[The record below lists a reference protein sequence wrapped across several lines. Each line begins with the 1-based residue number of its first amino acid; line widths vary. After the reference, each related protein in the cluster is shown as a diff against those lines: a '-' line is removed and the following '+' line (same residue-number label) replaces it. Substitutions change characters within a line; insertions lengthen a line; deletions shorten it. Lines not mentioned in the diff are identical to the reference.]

1 MKTKSHKRSYSEIM
15 VYGWTLPDKGIYFR
29 HIEGLI
35 LDNVTVESYR
45 TDVSENFVFEDI
57 TGEFIVKK
65 RNT

>member
-1 MKTKSHKRSYSEIM
+1 M

-57 TGEFIVKK
+57 TGEFIVK
-65 RNT
+65 NAIPD